1 MNIIYICYIIFEI
14 LMKPNRA
21 VKNLLF
27 ILAAST
33 DVQNEKLHFSI
44 NMDNLKDKS
53 QLTAMFMGWV
63 KPVLEV
69 KIV

>member
-1 MNIIYICYIIFEI
+1 
-14 LMKPNRA
+14 MKPKRA

-33 DVQNEKLHFSI
+33 DVQNEKLPFSI